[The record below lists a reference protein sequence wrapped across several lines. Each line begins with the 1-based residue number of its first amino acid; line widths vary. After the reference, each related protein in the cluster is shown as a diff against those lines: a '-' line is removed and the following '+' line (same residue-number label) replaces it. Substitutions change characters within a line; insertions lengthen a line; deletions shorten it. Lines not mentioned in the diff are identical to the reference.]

1 MAYVTN
7 ILGRMDM
14 GIISWL
20 KSTVSRQEQNAQNDK
35 IISNGSKNTD
45 KRLNIDQ
52 NNNLNKTDIGKSTD
66 TQNIEYPLIMNY
78 VDFNT
83 MAQPTERF
91 TDEYKTGTP
100 YSLRQLLVLIWWL
113 KLKKGRKTDATTP
126 KYFITLYTES
136 VSEITQTFF
145 EDGVLFVDE
154 DGFVRATPEGKQLR
168 DKFIN
173 LWEIHSKTNAILD
186 DVYEN
191 WNLNQFEIDQNEKYI
206 KRLLQ
211 ENNYYNDLVI
221 WDEANNESSV
231 QDGIRITHNL
241 NEIDKLQRQN
251 EALRAEMSK

>member
-1 MAYVTN
+1 M
-7 ILGRMDM
+7 
-14 GIISWL
+14 
-20 KSTVSRQEQNAQNDK
+20 
-35 IISNGSKNTD
+35 
-45 KRLNIDQ
+45 
-52 NNNLNKTDIGKSTD
+52 
-66 TQNIEYPLIMNY
+66 
-78 VDFNT
+78 
-83 MAQPTERF
+83 
-91 TDEYKTGTP
+91 
-100 YSLRQLLVLIWWL
+100 
-113 KLKKGRKTDATTP
+113 
-126 KYFITLYTES
+126 
-136 VSEITQTFF
+136 
-145 EDGVLFVDE
+145 FVDE

-221 WDEANNESSV
+221 WDEANNEYSV
-231 QDGIRITHNL
+231 QDGMRVTHNL